1 MVVFSHPQFSPDGFM
16 DIVSNVQDLVDALM
30 EKRRNDLTNEAAAGI
45 KGSVAV
51 DTQSALAMAV
61 EIGRTASQLA
71 AEEAHAR
78 GLVRSSRRD
87 QETKMN

>member
-1 MVVFSHPQFSPDGFM
+1 
-16 DIVSNVQDLVDALM
+16 M

-71 AEEAHAR
+71 AEAHAR